1 MICSNYYWILILNQL
16 LLQLLL
22 LITTTTTTTTTLQLF
37 LCRGNTL
44 KAFSAFF
51 STMNNN
57 KSSSSTNVI
66 MKEVR
71 AVLPEQSEV
80 AVQKRKEKELE
91 AEQVD
96 YGSTDGQIVSVTVCQ
111 NNESDSEDSTIR
123 MGKDDSDDEFTPM
136 NDADSDNEE
145 LVNATRGIEDVH
157 IVTSDGEGL
166 PAVADTAEEK
176 KCGDAFRSRGFGG
189 GKVFRGYVCSS
200 RCRGFG

>member
-1 MICSNYYWILILNQL
+1 
-16 LLQLLL
+16 
-22 LITTTTTTTTTLQLF
+22 
-37 LCRGNTL
+37 
-44 KAFSAFF
+44 
-51 STMNNN
+51 MNNN

-91 AEQVD
+91 AEQMD
-96 YGSTDGQIVSVTVCQ
+96 YGRTDGQIVSVTVCH

-176 KCGDAFRSRGFGG
+176 KCGDAFRSRGFGE